1 MLIYSKVKKN
11 LCSFKLNK
19 SINKIQGKEFIN
31 FYSALIIPKTI
42 SKKYAI

>member
-31 FYSALIIPKTI
+31 FYSALIIPKMI